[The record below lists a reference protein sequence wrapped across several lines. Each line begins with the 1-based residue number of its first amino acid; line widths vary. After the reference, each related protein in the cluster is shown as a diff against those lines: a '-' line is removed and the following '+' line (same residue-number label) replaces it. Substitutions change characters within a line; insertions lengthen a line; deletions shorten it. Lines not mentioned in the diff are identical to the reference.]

1 MPFSEG
7 VAAVSIGG
15 RFGYIDERGEI
26 VIEPRFDLAG
36 EFAHGLAEILIG
48 DKTGVINRKGEIVV
62 APMFRRA
69 VPLTSEVIV
78 AVEGAWQSGYYA
90 GFEKLPGF
98 AESAYGLR
106 NSGLYHVAGY
116 WVRDP
121 NLKRVGLFDKEGR
134 GPIWASEPNSD
145 LYGLLAS
152 NGEWI
157 VQPQYEFADALSDKR
172 AIVRKRVDG
181 TLLSGAVD
189 PTGQIVVP
197 LRSWAL
203 FYWKN
208 GWGVAQESYQ
218 GGKQALV
225 DTKGNI
231 IGGRYFDRVERAE
244 QGDIAT
250 VLIDGRWL
258 GLDRAG
264 NIVANPNNGR
274 VIASCSNGVRV
285 ISIDGKVQII
295 DSGGQPTAPYLFEP
309 IGGRPTCNNP
319 LSVKFNGFWGFV
331 GVDGHLLFDPPA
343 FKDQYDFENGYAVVS
358 DGQKWSVIDTSGR
371 FALANFDKYLGR
383 RGELFHVAIAGR
395 NIWVTAM
402 GEERPEPP
410 ITQRPAPEILD
421 CGDGLRLIQRD
432 GLWGIADADG
442 RQVIAPRYRAIDCF
456 KNGVA
461 WAAIDSRRRW
471 CALDPDGVLRDMP
484 ACRTEHYPYIETH
497 SSPEEFDRDRFENSV
512 LWTCAYLEF
521 GAGHRDS
528 PPRWISGGIR

>member
-1 MPFSEG
+1 VWDCHGKFGLRRYLNSETKQEIIPARFERAMPFSEG

-36 EFAHGLAEILIG
+36 GFAHGLAEILIG

-78 AVEGAWQSGYYA
+78 AVEGTWQSGYDA

-98 AESAYGLR
+98 AESAFGLQ
-106 NSGLYHVAGY
+106 NSGLYHIAGH

-121 NLKRVGLFDKEGR
+121 NLKHVGPFDKEGR
-134 GPIWASEPNSD
+134 GLIWASEPNSD

-157 VQPQYEFADALSDKR
+157 VQPQYVFADALSDKR

-181 TLLSGAVD
+181 ALLSGAVD

-203 FYWKN
+203 FNWKN

-225 DTKGNI
+225 DTNGNL

-244 QGDIAT
+244 QGDIAA

-264 NIVANPNNGR
+264 NIVTNPNNGR
-274 VIASCSNGVRV
+274 VIASCPNGVRV
-285 ISIDGKVQII
+285 ISIEGKVQII

-309 IGGRPTCNNP
+309 LVRRPTCDTP
-319 LSVKFNGFWGFV
+319 FSVNLNGSWGFV

-343 FKDQYDFENGYAVVS
+343 FKNQYDFENGYAVVS

-371 FALANFDKYLGR
+371 FVLANFDKYLGR
-383 RGELFHVAIAGR
+383 RG
-395 NIWVTAM
+395 
-402 GEERPEPP
+402 
-410 ITQRPAPEILD
+410 
-421 CGDGLRLIQRD
+421 
-432 GLWGIADADG
+432 
-442 RQVIAPRYRAIDCF
+442 
-456 KNGVA
+456 
-461 WAAIDSRRRW
+461 
-471 CALDPDGVLRDMP
+471 
-484 ACRTEHYPYIETH
+484 
-497 SSPEEFDRDRFENSV
+497 
-512 LWTCAYLEF
+512 
-521 GAGHRDS
+521 
-528 PPRWISGGIR
+528 